1 MSTSTFSN
9 LRVGPKKVMAGV
21 PKLIFVSTA
30 FDATSATAATI
41 PLPSTALITGVGSI
55 VGTLTEA
62 ADTIDV
68 GTTAGGEEIKSE
80 LIAGVTTAI
89 APVAQIALADGNV
102 YISVGATSTG
112 TGTAKVVI
120 EYIIP
125 DTLVGVNG

>member
-1 MSTSTFSN
+1 MSTFSK
-9 LRVGPKKVMAGV
+9 LRVGPKGVKAGV
-21 PKLIFVSTA
+21 PKLVLVSAA

-41 PLPSTALITGVGSI
+41 PLPSTAIITGVGSI
-55 VGTLTEA
+55 VGTLNQV

-68 GTTAGGEEIKSE
+68 GTTVGGEEIKSE

-89 APVAQIALADGNV
+89 APVANMALADGNV

-112 TGTAKVVI
+112 AGTAQVVI

-125 DTLVGVNG
+125 DTLAGVNE